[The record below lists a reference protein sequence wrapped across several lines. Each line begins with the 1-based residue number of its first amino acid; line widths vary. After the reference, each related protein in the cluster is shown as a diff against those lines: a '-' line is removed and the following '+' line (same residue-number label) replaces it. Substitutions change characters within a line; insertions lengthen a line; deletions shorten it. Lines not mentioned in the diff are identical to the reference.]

1 LSVEH
6 KRSLYVRSEE
16 LLALLAG
23 VGDHG
28 GEIDRRKRRK
38 VRIMA
43 PRIIVSYDDTDNDR
57 DALALGQL
65 LATGG
70 AELSLAYVRHAQQS
84 DREREAREAREAAAL
99 LKHGAQL
106 LGDPDLPH
114 HVIVHAS
121 TGDGLRELAL
131 REQADLVVFGS
142 DYRTA
147 PGAVAPGV
155 SAQRLLNGG
164 PTAVAI
170 APADFRSHLPH
181 HVARV
186 SVLEDGDPAAAETAR
201 SLAASLDAEVT
212 ADEDGHGELLVL
224 GSTAGGQP
232 GRVTLSASA
241 GYELETATVPVL
253 AVPHGKPVRFA
264 TRAYV
269 EA

>member
-1 LSVEH
+1 
-6 KRSLYVRSEE
+6 
-16 LLALLAG
+16 
-23 VGDHG
+23 
-28 GEIDRRKRRK
+28 
-38 VRIMA
+38 MP

-70 AELSLAYVRHAQQS
+70 GELSLAYVRHAQQS
-84 DREREAREAREAAAL
+84 DREREVLEEREAEAL
-99 LKHGAQL
+99 LEHGTEL
-106 LGDPDLPH
+106 LGNPDVPR

-131 REQADLVVFGS
+131 REQADVVVFGS

-147 PGAVAPGV
+147 AGAVAPGV

-181 HVARV
+181 RV
-186 SVLEDGDPAAAETAR
+186 GQVGILEDGDAAAAATAR
-201 SLAASLDAEVT
+201 SLAGSLGAETV
-212 ADEDGHGELLVL
+212 ADEEEHGDLLVL
-224 GSTAGGQP
+224 GSTAGGQS
-232 GRVTLSASA
+232 GRVTLSASVT
-241 GYELETATVPVL
+241 YELETATVPVL
-253 AVPHGKPVRFA
+253 AVPHSKPVRFA
-264 TRAYV
+264 TRAYA

>member
-1 LSVEH
+1 
-6 KRSLYVRSEE
+6 
-16 LLALLAG
+16 
-23 VGDHG
+23 
-28 GEIDRRKRRK
+28 
-38 VRIMA
+38 MT

-65 LATGG
+65 LAQGG

-84 DREREAREAREAAAL
+84 DTEREALEERQAEAL
-99 LKHGAQL
+99 LEHGAQL
-106 LGDPDLPH
+106 LGDPDLPR

-131 REQADLVVFGS
+131 RQQADLVVFGS

-147 PGAVAPGV
+147 RGAVTPGV

-164 PTAVAI
+164 PAAVAI

-181 HVARV
+181 RV
-186 SVLEDGDPAAAETAR
+186 DRVNVIDDGDPAAAETAR
-201 SLAASLDAEVT
+201 ALAASLGTDAVAE
-212 ADEDGHGELLVL
+212 EDDHGDLLVL
-224 GSTAGGQP
+224 GSAKGGQP

-253 AVPHGKPVRFA
+253 TVPRGKPVPFA
-264 TRAYV
+264 SRAY
-269 EA
+269 AQA

>member
-1 LSVEH
+1 
-6 KRSLYVRSEE
+6 
-16 LLALLAG
+16 
-23 VGDHG
+23 
-28 GEIDRRKRRK
+28 
-38 VRIMA
+38 MT

-84 DREREAREAREAAAL
+84 DSEREALEEREAEAL
-99 LKHGAQL
+99 LEHGAQL
-106 LGDPDLPH
+106 LGHPDVPR

-164 PTAVAI
+164 PAAVAI
-170 APADFRSHLPH
+170 APADFRSQLPH
-181 HVARV
+181 RVARV
-186 SVLEDGDPAAAETAR
+186 NVLEDGDPAATDTAR
-201 SLAASLDAEVT
+201 SLAASLGANIT
-212 ADEDGHGELLVL
+212 TDEDDHGDLLVL
-224 GSTAGGQP
+224 GSTADGQR
-232 GRVTLSASA
+232 GRVTLSASV

-253 AVPHGKPVRFA
+253 AVPVGKAVSFG
-264 TRAYV
+264 TRTYA

>member
-1 LSVEH
+1 
-6 KRSLYVRSEE
+6 
-16 LLALLAG
+16 
-23 VGDHG
+23 
-28 GEIDRRKRRK
+28 
-38 VRIMA
+38 MA

-84 DREREAREAREAAAL
+84 DSEREALEEREAKAL
-99 LKHGAQL
+99 LEHGAQL
-106 LGDPDLPH
+106 LGDPDVPR

-164 PTAVAI
+164 SAAVAI

-181 HVARV
+181 RVARV
-186 SVLEDGDPAAAETAR
+186 NVLEDGDPAATQTAR
-201 SLAASLDAEVT
+201 SLAESLGAET
-212 ADEDGHGELLVL
+212 RADEDEHGDMLVL

-241 GYELETATVPVL
+241 GYELETATVPVV
-253 AVPHGKPVRFA
+253 AVPVGKAVRFG
-264 TRAYV
+264 TRAYA

>member
-1 LSVEH
+1 
-6 KRSLYVRSEE
+6 
-16 LLALLAG
+16 
-23 VGDHG
+23 
-28 GEIDRRKRRK
+28 
-38 VRIMA
+38 MT

-84 DREREAREAREAAAL
+84 DREREALEGREAEAL
-99 LKHGAQL
+99 LEHGAHL
-106 LGDPDLPH
+106 LGDPDVPR

-131 REQADLVVFGS
+131 REQADIVVFGS

-164 PTAVAI
+164 PAAVAI
-170 APADFRSHLPH
+170 APADFRSQLPH
-181 HVARV
+181 RV
-186 SVLEDGDPAAAETAR
+186 SRVNVLEDGDGAATETAR
-201 SLAASLDAEVT
+201 SLAASLGAET
-212 ADEDGHGELLVL
+212 AADEDDHGDLLVVS
-224 GSTAGGQP
+224 STDGGQP

-241 GYELETATVPVL
+241 GYELETANVPVL
-253 AVPHGKPVRFA
+253 AVARGKAVRFPA
-264 TRAYV
+264 RSYI

>member
-1 LSVEH
+1 
-6 KRSLYVRSEE
+6 
-16 LLALLAG
+16 
-23 VGDHG
+23 VGHHR
-28 GEIDRRKRRK
+28 GEIDQRKRRK
-38 VRIMA
+38 VRTMT

-65 LATGG
+65 LATSG

-84 DREREAREAREAAAL
+84 DRDREALEEREAEAL
-99 LKHGAQL
+99 LEHGAQL
-106 LGDPDLPH
+106 LGDPDVPR

-147 PGAVAPGV
+147 AGAVAPGV

-164 PTAVAI
+164 PTGVAI
-170 APADFRSHLPH
+170 APAEFRSHLPH
-181 HVARV
+181 RV
-186 SVLEDGDPAAAETAR
+186 GRVGVLEDGDHAAAETAR
-201 SLAASLDAEVT
+201 SLAASLGAEAA
-212 ADEDGHGELLVL
+212 ADEDEHGDLLVL

-241 GYELETATVPVL
+241 TYELETAAVPVL
-253 AVPHGKPVRFA
+253 AVPREKPVRFA
-264 TRAYV
+264 TRAYA